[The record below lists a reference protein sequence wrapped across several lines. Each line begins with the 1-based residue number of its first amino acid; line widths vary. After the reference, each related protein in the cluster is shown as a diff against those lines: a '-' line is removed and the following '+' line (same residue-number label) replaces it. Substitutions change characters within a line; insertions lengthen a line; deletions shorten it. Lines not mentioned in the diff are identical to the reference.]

1 MSISNSLLKKILFP
15 PLETVRLQGINDTL
29 RAGRVEIYYNGQWGT
44 VCDDNWDLSDA
55 KVVCRQLGF
64 WGAEA
69 ALQGGSTPDGTGKI
83 WLDEV
88 NCNGNEL
95 SLAECVH
102 RGWGNHN
109 CVHSEDAGVRC
120 LVPGYF

>member
-64 WGAEA
+64 SGAEA
-69 ALQGGSTPDGTGKI
+69 ALRGGSSPAGTGKI

-88 NCNGNEL
+88 RCNGNEH
-95 SLAECVH
+95 SLAQCVH
-102 RGWGNHN
+102 RRWGNHN
-109 CVHSEDAGVRC
+109 CDHSEDAGVRC